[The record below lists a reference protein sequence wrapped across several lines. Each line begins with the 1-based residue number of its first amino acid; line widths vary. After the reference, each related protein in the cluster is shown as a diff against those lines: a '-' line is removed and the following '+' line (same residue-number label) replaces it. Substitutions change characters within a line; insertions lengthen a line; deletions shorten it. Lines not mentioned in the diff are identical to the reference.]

1 MLTFTDKRSWT
12 KEQILD
18 TQDIKQASRDYLN
31 HFGNTKEEKLAMQQI
46 LEQAE
51 HGDRESHSH
60 ITLRLQHYFEE
71 VLKRPVTETIFPYV
85 NAYEGIT
92 FSTYG
97 WGILDVV
104 LHLSPFVEEVRIS
117 AGRQVGYLER
127 GVKKFLSYCPSWEEV
142 ESLQQKLANTA
153 QLTFNEKK
161 PRLSGYLE
169 KLKARLTMFTFPYSR
184 TPTIIVRRFSTV
196 TFSLDQLRLQPLP
209 AFDEKVQLLIEQQ
222 VYGRSNVLVIGPMA
236 AGKTTLMICMLK
248 LKNPENDYI
257 TIYESEH
264 EMRFSD
270 VWPGEVIELQNV
282 EEIGIELANSFKD
295 IYRSTANTVLIGEIR
310 EPIEAYHF
318 INAGIRGTDA
328 TIAALHERFPRQALN
343 DLTDLVYQYGGRSV
357 ELTQERISR
366 AVNFVSSLKYRSN
379 GHRFIDAITVTEWN
393 SVMSRVESVPLVY
406 RNLTT
411 GEYEWTGKQ
420 LADELVEHMCQ
431 MGESDISVL
440 KDLGLTNRRRPL

>member
-1 MLTFTDKRSWT
+1 
-12 KEQILD
+12 
-18 TQDIKQASRDYLN
+18 
-31 HFGNTKEEKLAMQQI
+31 
-46 LEQAE
+46 
-51 HGDRESHSH
+51 
-60 ITLRLQHYFEE
+60 
-71 VLKRPVTETIFPYV
+71 
-85 NAYEGIT
+85 
-92 FSTYG
+92 
-97 WGILDVV
+97 
-104 LHLSPFVEEVRIS
+104 
-117 AGRQVGYLER
+117 
-127 GVKKFLSYCPSWEEV
+127 
-142 ESLQQKLANTA
+142 
-153 QLTFNEKK
+153 
-161 PRLSGYLE
+161 
-169 KLKARLTMFTFPYSR
+169 MFTFPYSR

-406 RNLTT
+406 CNLTT

-431 MGESDISVL
+431 MGEADISVL